1 MADHQNKS
9 MVVWLRAIIFG
20 VLIGTLVMIGLSALF
35 AFAIVK
41 FNVPATAISIV
52 VTMSAAI
59 GSFMGGLIAAKIVGK
74 KGLLVGV
81 GLGLIFFVV
90 LFFASFL

>member
-1 MADHQNKS
+1 
-9 MVVWLRAIIFG
+9 
-20 VLIGTLVMIGLSALF
+20 MIGLSALF

-74 KGLLVGV
+74 KVVGR
-81 GLGLIFFVV
+81 GWFRLNLFVV
-90 LFFASFL
+90 LFLLLFL